1 MEAPFALDESVLAIA
16 RGPQAGLGFLT
27 DAQWG
32 SDAHGTLAAPKAG
45 LSPDLDALAA
55 YVESLGD
62 LDVPD
67 TLAAAALRGLDSVL
81 AQEEPAREAAL
92 QLLAA
97 DASLTYA
104 FEAAA
109 SIGTNVEKLALRI
122 GPSGE
127 LGR

>member
-1 MEAPFALDESVLAIA
+1 MSAARRDVAEWLEPRLGGAPSELAEAV
-16 RGPQAGLGFLT
+16 RGLVSDVTTDSRLG
-27 DAQWG
+27 G
-32 SDAHGTLAAPKAG
+32 
-45 LSPDLDALAA
+45 
-55 YVESLGD
+55 

-67 TLAAAALRGLDSVL
+67 TLAAAALRGLDGVL

-109 SIGTNVEKLALRI
+109 SIGTSVEKLALRI

-127 LGR
+127 LGRRLADENAASGETR